1 MKFSIWGPVPT
12 RIDATQADRIAL
24 ALRLGLGSVF
34 VIGGWWKLSR
44 ALDPERAGAL
54 VERYT
59 ASNGYINAFF
69 DQYLFAG
76 PDALLTPLVF
86 LILLSAFELLSG
98 LAFLAGVFVR
108 ALSFVYAFLLWS
120 FVIALPVVTA
130 PGVETAA
137 ASYFSPAILVQI
149 RDIGLSGM
157 CFVLFCLGSGAWSV
171 DQRVLNRGAAPEEAD
186 WNVHGLLLRLSVA
199 AVFIVGGFFAG
210 FDHIKS
216 FVDSAVLL
224 AAIGLVLASGHATRI
239 AAAAAFAAVAWYCVG
254 KMSLDATLW
263 DNLNAIKREL
273 AYLAACGVLFAWQGG
288 RGFRLDGLVKAPR
301 DAVLGKVPRDA
312 ALGKATRDAALG
324 KAQRA

>member
-12 RIDATQADRIAL
+12 RIDATQADRIAF

-224 AAIGLVLASGHATRI
+224 AVIGLVLASGHATRI

-312 ALGKATRDAALG
+312 ALGKA
-324 KAQRA
+324 QRA

>member
-1 MKFSIWGPVPT
+1 MKFSIWGDVPT
-12 RIDATQADRIAL
+12 RLDAAQADRIAL

-86 LILLSAFELLSG
+86 LTLLSAFELLSG

-130 PGVETAA
+130 PGFEGAA

-157 CFVLFCLGSGAWSV
+157 CFALFCLGSGAWSL
-171 DQRVLNRGAAPEEAD
+171 DQRVLGRGAAPDTLD

-199 AVFIVGGFFAG
+199 AVFVVGGFFAG

-216 FVDSAVLL
+216 FVEVPVLL

-239 AAAAAFAAVAWYCVG
+239 AAAAAFAVVAWYCLG
-254 KMSLDATLW
+254 KLSLDATLW
-263 DNLNAIKREL
+263 NNLNAIKREL
-273 AYLAACGVLFAWQGG
+273 AFLAACGVLFAWQGG
-288 RGFRLDGLVKAPR
+288 RAFRLDALAKAPLS
-301 DAVLGKVPRDA
+301 AVLGRALGSKVPGGRTQEA
-312 ALGKATRDAALG
+312 
-324 KAQRA
+324 

>member
-1 MKFSIWGPVPT
+1 MTFSLSGRVPGSLRGGLWGAVPT
-12 RIDATQADRIAL
+12 RLESAQADRIAL

-34 VIGGWWKLSR
+34 VVGGWWKLSR

-76 PDALLTPLVF
+76 PEALLTPLAF
-86 LILLSAFELLSG
+86 LTLLSAFELASG

-130 PGVETAA
+130 PGFEGAA

-149 RDIGLSGM
+149 RDVGLSGM

-171 DQRVLNRGAAPEEAD
+171 DQRVLGRGAAPAEVD
-186 WNVHGLLLRLSVA
+186 WNAYGLLLRLSVA

-216 FVDSAVLL
+216 FVDGPVLL
-224 AAIGLVLASGHATRI
+224 AVLGLVLASGQATRP
-239 AAAAAFAAVAWYCVG
+239 AAAAAFAVIAWYCLG
-254 KMSLDATLW
+254 KLSLEASLW
-263 DNLNAIKREL
+263 NNLNAIKREL
-273 AYLAACGVLFAWQGG
+273 AFLAACGVLVAWQGG
-288 RGFRLDGLVKAPR
+288 RAFRPEVLAKAPL
-301 DAVLGKVPRDA
+301 AVL
-312 ALGKATRDAALG
+312 LGKPR
-324 KAQRA
+324 RA

>member
-1 MKFSIWGPVPT
+1 MKFSIWGDVPT
-12 RIDATQADRIAL
+12 RVDAAQADKIAL

-44 ALDPERAGAL
+44 AIDPERAGAL

-76 PDALLTPLVF
+76 PDALLSPLAF
-86 LILLSAFELLSG
+86 LTLLSAFELLSG
-98 LAFLAGVFVR
+98 LAFLAGAFVR
-108 ALSFVYAFLLWS
+108 ALSFLYAFLLWS

-130 PGVETAA
+130 PGVETEA

-157 CFVLFCLGSGAWSV
+157 CFALFCLGSGAWSV
-171 DQRVLNRGAAPEEAD
+171 DQRVLNRGAAPAELD
-186 WNVHGLLLRLSVA
+186 WNAHGLLLRLSVA
-199 AVFIVGGFFAG
+199 AVFLVGGFFAG

-216 FVDSAVLL
+216 FIDIPVLL
-224 AAIGLVLASGHATRI
+224 AVIGLVLASGHATRI
-239 AAAAAFAAVAWYCVG
+239 ASAAAFAVIAWYCIG
-254 KMSLDATLW
+254 KLSLDATLW
-263 DNLNAIKREL
+263 NNLNAIKREL
-273 AYLAACGVLFAWQGG
+273 AFLAASGVLFAWQGG
-288 RGFRLDGLVKAPR
+288 RGFRLDALVKAPLN
-301 DAVLGKVPRDA
+301 AV
-312 ALGKATRDAALG
+312 LG